1 MKRRFGL
8 GLSLSVLISASLCV
22 VAAIL
27 DNLVTKEEKPK
38 EEKKEDHSDQE

>member
-27 DNLVTKEEKPK
+27 DNLVTKEEKPE
-38 EEKKEDHSDQE
+38 EEKKEDHLDQE

>member
-27 DNLVTKEEKPK
+27 DNIVTKEEKPK
-38 EEKKEDHSDQE
+38 EEKKEDHPDQE